1 MRLKSIL
8 FFNISV
14 FLFAIALVL
23 VTIANND
30 PLAAGFNVF
39 TTFYAAF
46 FVVLWSALTLLIFFL
61 KSRISNELQISS
73 YYPTLRQALF
83 LAIALTILLL
93 LQGLNIFDWWVGV
106 SIIIAFCLLEL
117 FFESKS
123 KRK

>member
-30 PLAAGFNVF
+30 PLSSSFNVF
-39 TTFYAAF
+39 LTFYAAL
-46 FVVLWSALTLLIFFL
+46 FVTLWSTLTLLFFFI
-61 KSRISNELQISS
+61 KSRILKELQITS

-83 LAIALTILLL
+83 LSIALTILLL